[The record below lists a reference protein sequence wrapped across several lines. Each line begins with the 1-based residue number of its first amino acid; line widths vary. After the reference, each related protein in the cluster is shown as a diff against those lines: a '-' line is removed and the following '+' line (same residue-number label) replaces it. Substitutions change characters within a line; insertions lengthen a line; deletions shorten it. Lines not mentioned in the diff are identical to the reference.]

1 MKRLLL
7 FLIRFYRTQISPLTP
22 PACRFI
28 PTCSEYAYL
37 AVERFGAARG
47 SLLAAK
53 RLAKCQPFTV
63 RKPSNMIRS
72 RREIPHPSWRRSE
85 I

>member
-7 FLIRFYRTQISPLTP
+7 FLIRFYRTQLAPLPP

-53 RLAKCQPFTV
+53 RLAKCQPFHRQKTIEYDPV
-63 RKPSNMIRS
+63 PERDPPSKL
-72 RREIPHPSWRRSE
+72 EE
-85 I
+85 K

>member
-37 AVERFGAARG
+37 AVERFGPAKG

-53 RLAKCQPFTV
+53 RLAKCQPFHRQKTIKYDPV
-63 RKPSNMIRS
+63 PERDPPSTL
-72 RREIPHPSWRRSE
+72 EE
-85 I
+85 K

>member
-7 FLIRFYRTQISPLTP
+7 RLIRFYRRRISPARP

-37 AVERFGAARG
+37 AVERFGPTKG

-53 RLAKCQPFTV
+53 RLAKCQPFHRQKSIEYDPV
-63 RKPSNMIRS
+63 PEWEPR
-72 RREIPHPSWRRSE
+72 HL
-85 I
+85 

>member
-37 AVERFGAARG
+37 AVERFGPAKG

-53 RLAKCQPFTV
+53 RLAKCQPFHRQKTIEYDPV
-63 RKPSNMIRS
+63 PERDPPSTL
-72 RREIPHPSWRRSE
+72 EE
-85 I
+85 K